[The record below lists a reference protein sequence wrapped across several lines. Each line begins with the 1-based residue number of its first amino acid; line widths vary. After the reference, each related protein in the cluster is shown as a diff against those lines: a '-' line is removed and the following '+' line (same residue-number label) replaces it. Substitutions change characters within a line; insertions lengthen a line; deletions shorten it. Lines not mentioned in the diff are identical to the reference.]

1 MKTVILLL
9 VFFGRVAFAE
19 VPYERIL
26 RAESEPGNW
35 LTYSGNYRGGRH
47 TSLTQI
53 NRANVNRLKPA
64 WIYQLREPGRLETS
78 PIVVDG
84 IVYVTEK
91 SQSVTALDGKTGR
104 PLWKHN
110 LNSSKDFRGCCGDVN
125 RGPAVLNDALFVGTI
140 DAHLVALDMRTGNQR
155 WKVKIADHKTGHS
168 ITAAPLAVKD
178 KVIVGISG
186 GDLGI
191 RGFLDAYDA
200 KTGKQAW
207 RFWTIPGPGEPG
219 HKTWEGDSWKTGGGG
234 TWVTG
239 SYDAELNL
247 IYWPAGNPGP
257 DFNGDYRKGDNLY
270 SNCLLAIDAD
280 TGKLRWYFQF
290 TPHDVNDW
298 SANQVPVLI
307 DGVVNGRTRKLV
319 VQANRNAFYYVLDR
333 VTGEFLSGTPYTKQT
348 WARGLDARGRP
359 IRLPNT
365 VPSTEGTLIYP
376 GIEGGTN
383 WQSPSYSPQT
393 GLFYVAAQDNYGQV
407 FYKLKPQYKA
417 GAMFEAGFVRNVPG
431 VEGYG
436 ATKALDALTGK
447 LKWEFKL
454 HSLASGGLLSTA
466 GGLVFGGDRE
476 GNFFALDAGSGKPL
490 WHFQTGGWIW
500 GNPVSFEINK
510 KQHVAVAAGQAIFAF
525 TVD

>member
-1 MKTVILLL
+1 VKTAILLL
-9 VFFGRVAFAE
+9 VVFSGVAFAQ

-35 LTYSGNYRGGRH
+35 LTYSGNYRGYRH
-47 TSLTQI
+47 SSLTGI
-53 NRANVNRLKPA
+53 NKGNVARLKPA
-64 WIYQLREPGRLETS
+64 WLYQLRERGRLETS
-78 PIVVDG
+78 PIVADG
-84 IVYVTEK
+84 ILYITEN

-110 LNSSKDFRGCCGDVN
+110 LNPSASFRGCCGDVN
-125 RGPAVLNDALFVGTI
+125 RGLAVLDETVFVGTI
-140 DAHLVALDMRTGNQR
+140 DAHLVALDMRTGNRR
-155 WKVKIADHKTGHS
+155 WKVKVAEYKTGHS

-200 KTGKQAW
+200 KTGKRAW

-219 HKTWEGDSWKTGGGG
+219 HETWEGESWKTGGGG

-239 SYDAELNL
+239 SYDPELNL

-270 SNCLLAIDAD
+270 TNSMLAIDAD
-280 TGKLRWYFQF
+280 TGKLRWHFQF

-307 DGVVNGRTRKLV
+307 DRAAKGRNRRLV
-319 VQANRNAFYYVLDR
+319 IQANRNGFYYVLDR
-333 VTGEFLSGTPYTKQT
+333 VTGEFLKGTPYTKQT

-359 IRLPNT
+359 VRLPNT
-365 VPSTEGTLIYP
+365 EPSTEGTLTYP

-393 GLFYVAAQDNYGQV
+393 GLFYVAAQDNYAQV

-417 GAMFEAGFVRNVPG
+417 GAMFEAGFVRNSPRI
-431 VEGYG
+431 EGHG
-436 ATKALDALTGK
+436 ATKALDALTGS

-454 HSLASGGLLSTA
+454 HTLASGGLLSTA
-466 GGLVFGGDRE
+466 AGLVFSGDRE
-476 GNFFALDAGSGKPL
+476 GNFFALDAESGRPL

-500 GNPVSFEINK
+500 SNPVSFAINN